1 MIIITYN
8 PREHSFWN
16 NLKNIGR
23 ILFGVE
29 MKFNLSL
36 EQAAKIAAII
46 VELQRQPIAQA
57 AEQKKTKKK

>member
-8 PREHSFWN
+8 PREHSFRN

-29 MKFNLSL
+29 MKFNLSF
-36 EQAAKIAAII
+36 EQAAKIVAILA
-46 VELQRQPIAQA
+46 ELQKQQIAQA